1 LSPSGEWR
9 QTTKRILA
17 RLRLLGVTHR
27 LLGVFQATKFR
38 LHETI
43 TAAALGHRQSALF
56 RAPAPDGL
64 PLPPAKLMVLVGGS
78 TNAPAF
84 FSGGETTARVIDE
97 MLQADGADVRRMKS
111 LLDFGCGCGRVIRH
125 WRSISD
131 HVALHGTD
139 YNRALIGWCRRNLR
153 FAQFAVNRLKPP
165 LDYPDNAFDL
175 VYAFSIFTHLPADLQ
190 EPWISELARVTA
202 PGGYVFL
209 TLHGDTFRQ
218 QLSPEEQAAFDA
230 GQLVVRHAQMAGSNM
245 CSAFHPAD
253 YIRRVIGR
261 DLRVVQLA
269 PARLGQDALLLRK
282 PRTEDSDVDVA

>member
-1 LSPSGEWR
+1 MSPRGEWR

-17 RLRLLGVTHR
+17 RLRLLGVANR
-27 LLGVFQATKFR
+27 LLGFYHGAKFR
-38 LHETI
+38 LHETV
-43 TAAALGHRQSALF
+43 TAAALGYRQSALF
-56 RAPAPDGL
+56 RSPAPDGL

-84 FSGGETTARVIDE
+84 FAGGETTARVIDE

-125 WRSISD
+125 WRPMSAQ
-131 HVALHGTD
+131 VALHGTD
-139 YNRALIGWCRRNLR
+139 YNSALIGWCRRNLR

-190 EPWISELARVTA
+190 EPWIRELVRVTA

-209 TLHGDTFRQ
+209 TLHGDSFRQ
-218 QLSPEEQAAFDA
+218 QLSPEELAAFD
-230 GQLVVRHAQMAGSNM
+230 GGELVVRHAQMAGSNM

-253 YIRRVIGR
+253 YIRRVIDR
-261 DLRVVQLA
+261 DLRVVEHS

-282 PRTEDSDVDVA
+282 PLAADPDR